1 MVKEINIEQFIKD
14 AEKCCFDCRVSSV
27 NLTIIAP
34 GISLCPKCLNTVKE
48 NYPEINI
55 VKFNGKFS
63 WIYYLNNELIHPND
77 LVEYLAKKIDI
88 KIIQEGD
95 GTKEQKDQ

>member
-1 MVKEINIEQFIKD
+1 MVK
-14 AEKCCFDCRVSSV
+14 
-27 NLTIIAP
+27 
-34 GISLCPKCLNTVKE
+34 
-48 NYPEINI
+48 EINI